1 MEKIPATNKIIIPTI
16 LAFVLSSISFVFAS
30 ELSSKKIENGLPSDE
45 NSITDFPSEAKSYRA
60 QGFQMQKAG
69 NIDGAMAMY
78 QKAISL
84 DPGYAVPYNDLGII
98 FESKGDIDRAEEY
111 YAKAIGINPNYAE
124 VYSNLAQIYENK
136 RDLSKAAYFWKKRVE
151 LGFSDD
157 PWTVKA
163 KQRIKDINIA
173 LGGSSAYE
181 EQEVTDL
188 VNNVSDQKTLERK
201 DDKQLAKSLFDKAKA
216 SYQKG
221 DEITALKKANDAQQ
235 LDPANEEIQ
244 AFIDKIQLRLLSK

>member
-1 MEKIPATNKIIIPTI
+1 MEKTPATNKIIIPTI
-16 LAFVLSSISFVFAS
+16 LVFVLACVSFVFAS
-30 ELSSKKIENGLPSDE
+30 ELSSKKIENALPDDD
-45 NSITDFPSEAKSYRA
+45 NSLTIMQKESRSYRA
-60 QGFQMQKAG
+60 QGLEMQKSG
-69 NIDGAMAMY
+69 NIDGAMVMY

-84 DPGYAVPYNDLGII
+84 DPSYAIPYNDLGII
-98 FESKGDIDRAEEY
+98 FDSKGDLDRAEEC

-136 RDLSKAAYFWKKRVE
+136 RDLNKAAYFWKKRVE

-157 PWTVKA
+157 PWTIKA
-163 KQRIKDINIA
+163 KQRIRDINIA

-188 VNNVSDQKTLERK
+188 VNNISDQKTLERK
-201 DDKQLAKSLFDKAKA
+201 DEKQLAKSLFDKAKV

-235 LDPANEEIQ
+235 LDPTNEEIQ